1 MFISH
6 VAHVGKSVFQLQ
18 AMSRAPDGAK
28 KKNCT
33 AAAVATVGLFFF
45 HFSQRHATS
54 RSFDQFCYDE
64 NGSSTLQVYP
74 GSHANTFAR
83 TGRRPT

>member
-28 KKNCT
+28 KKT
-33 AAAVATVGLFFF
+33 ALQPL
-45 HFSQRHATS
+45 SQ
-54 RSFDQFCYDE
+54 
-64 NGSSTLQVYP
+64 P
-74 GSHANTFAR
+74 
-83 TGRRPT
+83 